1 MRMLDISGPSA
12 SFNVYMT
19 SEMRNSIQYNLNVF
33 TREMEVNSLKF
44 PFFIIVDNPPQF
56 LQDTVIFMKYLLL
69 VLAEEL
75 N

>member
-44 PFFIIVDNPPQF
+44 PFFIFFDNSPQF
-56 LQDTVIFMKYLLL
+56 FQDTVSLVSYLLL
-69 VLAEEL
+69 VLAE
-75 N
+75 

>member
-44 PFFIIVDNPPQF
+44 PIFQSFDNRIQ
-56 LQDTVIFMKYLLL
+56 
-69 VLAEEL
+69 VL
-75 N
+75 